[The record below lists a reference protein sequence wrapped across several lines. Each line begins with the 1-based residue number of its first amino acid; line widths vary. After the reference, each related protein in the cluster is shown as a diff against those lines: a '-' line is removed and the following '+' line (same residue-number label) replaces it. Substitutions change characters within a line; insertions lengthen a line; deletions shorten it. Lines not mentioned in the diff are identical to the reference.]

1 MAVIMSTD
9 QGSAGYYPHVVLFRY
24 TNNIENL
31 VKYLQVNAHKKN
43 NVTHIHNSKKGLLT
57 HLKFIIFLYAL
68 L

>member
-24 TNNIENL
+24 TNNIENV

-43 NVTHIHNSKKGLLT
+43 TYNVLT
-57 HLKFIIFLYAL
+57 FAVKSVY
-68 L
+68 